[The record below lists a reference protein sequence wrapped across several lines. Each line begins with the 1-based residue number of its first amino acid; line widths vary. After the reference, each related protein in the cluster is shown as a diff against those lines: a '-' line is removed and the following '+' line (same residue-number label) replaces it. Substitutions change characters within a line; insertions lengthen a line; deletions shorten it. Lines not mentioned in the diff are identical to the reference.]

1 MWLLVAVLLTVL
13 SAFRPGLAAAGET
26 DTLLQ
31 AAQAVEARRADAWLA
46 STEAQL
52 QLTQAQRPAFAAYAE
67 AIRAQARLKAEHRTA
82 GLFVDSA
89 LLPPAPDALAQ
100 AVRQLRQRADAL
112 AQVQTAAAALYGGL
126 TSQQRTVFD
135 FLAVTAT
142 GIGSNDPD

>member
-1 MWLLVAVLLTVL
+1 MVNWVPQQAERKVMWLAAAVLLTTL
-13 SAFRPGLAAAGET
+13 SAFWPGPAAAGEA

-52 QLTQAQRPAFAAYAE
+52 QPTQAQRPAFAAYAE
-67 AIRAQARLKAEHRTA
+67 AIRAQAQLKAEHRTA

-89 LLPPAPDALAQ
+89 LLPSAPG
-100 AVRQLRQRADAL
+100 
-112 AQVQTAAAALYGGL
+112 TTLYGGP

-142 GIGSNDPD
+142 GIGSNDPG